1 MEWDSL
7 LDEPAGESMPQ
18 GVVVTVPECAN
29 SHQFSLPFQGLVGP
43 AKAFSIRLPFIGIR
57 SEIGVW
63 PDAVFVRCAVADPDT
78 FFDSFLFL

>member
-1 MEWDSL
+1 MESIR
-7 LDEPAGESMPQ
+7 
-18 GVVVTVPECAN
+18 VVVTVPECAN

-57 SEIGVW
+57 SEISVW
-63 PDAVFVRCAVADPDT
+63 PDAAFVRCAVADPDT